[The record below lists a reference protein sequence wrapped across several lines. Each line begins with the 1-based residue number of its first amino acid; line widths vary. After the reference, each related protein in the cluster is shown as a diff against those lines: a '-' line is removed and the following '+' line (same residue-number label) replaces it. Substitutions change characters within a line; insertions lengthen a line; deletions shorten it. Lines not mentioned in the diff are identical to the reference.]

1 MIDSE
6 SAQIFRTE
14 AQELFEHI
22 EHGLLDLERNP
33 DDSEIVAGLF
43 RALHT
48 LKGSGAMFGFDA
60 LAAVA
65 HRCETA
71 FDRIRKGK
79 SKATPE
85 LIGAALVALD
95 HMHTLADGGSIAE
108 DTNHSLFDAL
118 DEAGGNAPPPATQ
131 QAQTAAA
138 PLTNT
143 SSPWHISMH
152 FPPQALRNG
161 TRPLVMFDELRVLG
175 QVEIIAQTSE
185 IPALDSLNPQDCYL
199 AWSITL
205 TTDKSLS
212 VIEDVFSFDALSM
225 DLTIKP
231 LNATA
236 DVMPLA
242 QGAENALVPAPEA
255 EPAIISTPTLAT
267 PAPIPTQPP
276 TDLHTAPASTD
287 GTLRIPALRL
297 DTLMDRVGELVIA
310 QSRLRQVASTIA
322 DTNLDTV
329 TEEIERL
336 AAELRES
343 MMSVRMVPI
352 AQLFGRFRRLV
363 RDLARE
369 TGKRIEFI
377 TSGETTELDKTVIER
392 LADPLIHL
400 IRNSADH
407 GLETAE
413 DRRAAGKSETGIISL
428 SAFQA
433 GAEVIIAIED
443 DGRGVDRDKVRAR
456 AETNGLITPGQPLTD
471 EEVLQLLFQPGFSTA
486 SKVTGLS
493 GRGVGMDVVKR
504 AIDALRGTIEMS
516 SEFGHGS
523 RILLRIPLTL
533 AIIDG
538 LLVRVA
544 DARYVIPLSVI
555 EECIDLPDLHH
566 KPSDRNIILLREG
579 IVPFIRLCEVFD
591 VTSIPDGIPMVVVV
605 SIGNDRVGLVVDQII
620 GDHQTVIKPLSSF
633 HIGVGNFSGA
643 TILGDGSVA
652 LILDASNLISI
663 GRNREERLRATG

>member
-95 HMHTLADGGSIAE
+95 HMHTLADSGSIAE
-108 DTNHSLFDAL
+108 DNNHSLFDAL
-118 DEAGGNAPPPATQ
+118 DEAGGTPPPRPATPPT
-131 QAQTAAA
+131 QTTAEPA
-138 PLTNT
+138 TNIPT
-143 SSPWHISMH
+143 QWHISMR

-161 TRPLVMFDELRVLG
+161 TRPLVMLDELSALG
-175 QVEIIAQTSE
+175 PVEIVAQTSE
-185 IPALDSLNPQDCYL
+185 IPALQTLNPQDCHL
-199 AWSITL
+199 AWIVTL
-205 TTDKSLS
+205 ATDKGRSD
-212 VIEDVFSFDALSM
+212 IEDVFSFDALNM
-225 DLTIKP
+225 ELAIKP
-231 LNATA
+231 LQ
-236 DVMPLA
+236 P
-242 QGAENALVPAPEA
+242 ALPAPATTPVAPPTSAVEHA
-255 EPAIISTPTLAT
+255 ASAITAT
-267 PAPIPTQPP
+267 PPQPP
-276 TDLHTAPASTD
+276 AADPHAQAASTD

-310 QSRLRQVASTIA
+310 QSRLRQVASIIA

-369 TGKRIEFI
+369 TGKKIEFI

-413 DRRAAGKSETGIISL
+413 DRLTAGKSETGTISL

-456 AETNGLITPGQPLTD
+456 AETNGLITPGQSLTD

-504 AIDALRGTIEMS
+504 AIDALRGTIEMN
-516 SEFGHGS
+516 SEFGQGS

-538 LLVRVA
+538 LLVRVG

-579 IVPFIRLCEVFD
+579 IVPFIRLCEVFS

-605 SIGNDRVGLVVDQII
+605 SIGTDRVGLVVDQII

-633 HIGVGNFSGA
+633 HIGIGNFSGA

>member
-1 MIDSE
+1 MIDNE

-33 DDSEIVAGLF
+33 DDLEIVAGLF

-79 SKATPE
+79 CKATPE
-85 LIGAALVALD
+85 LIGAALAALD
-95 HMHTLADGGSIAE
+95 QMHTLADGGAIADDVNTSIFA
-108 DTNHSLFDAL
+108 AL
-118 DEAGGNAPPPATQ
+118 DEAGSHSDS
-131 QAQTAAA
+131 A
-138 PLTNT
+138 PLSVAPAVPPTAVAG
-143 SSPWHISMH
+143 PGRWHITMR

-161 TRPLVMFDELRVLG
+161 TRPLVLLDELRALG
-175 QVEIIAQTSE
+175 TADIAANIGD
-185 IPALDSLNPQDCYL
+185 IPPIEAITPQDCYL
-199 AWSITL
+199 AWSVTL
-205 TTDKSLS
+205 TTEKSRAD
-212 VIEDVFSFDALSM
+212 IDDVFSFDILNM
-225 DLTIKP
+225 DLAIMTVDTP
-231 LNATA
+231 QTA
-236 DVMPLA
+236 ISAPSPPPSPVL
-242 QGAENALVPAPEA
+242 PEA
-255 EPAIISTPTLAT
+255 PAAATPPTPSAASPHPDT
-267 PAPIPTQPP
+267 PAPS
-276 TDLHTAPASTD
+276 ASTD

-310 QSRLRQVASTIA
+310 QSRLRQVAGTIA

-369 TGKRIEFI
+369 TGKRIEFL

-413 DRRAAGKSETGIISL
+413 ERRAAGKTETGTISL

-443 DGRGVDRDKVRAR
+443 NGRGVNRDKVRAR
-456 AETNGLITPGQPLTD
+456 AEANGLITPGQPLND
-471 EEVLQLLFQPGFSTA
+471 EELLQLLFQPGFSTA
-486 SKVTGLS
+486 TKVTGLS

-504 AIDALRGTIEMS
+504 AIDALRGTIEMR
-516 SEFGHGS
+516 SEFGQGS

-555 EECIDLPDLHH
+555 EECIDLPDQHH
-566 KPSDRNIILLREG
+566 TPGDRNIILLRGG
-579 IVPFIRLCEVFD
+579 IVPFIRLSEVFG
-591 VTSIPDGIPMVVVV
+591 VTPILDGMPMVVVV

-663 GRNREERLRATG
+663 GRNREERLRAAG